1 MTHFNLLR
9 ITLKEISISKE
20 QFFERFSKSLFKSPV
35 FFIMSVFLIELTVYT
50 KLNVHSVCCQ
60 HKIEYLIS
68 STVCHQIE
76 EVITRDDPWRHKI
89 K

>member
-20 QFFERFSKSLFKSPV
+20 QFFDRFSKSLFKSPV
-35 FFIMSVFLIELTVYT
+35 FFIMSVFLIELTVCAQCLLST
-50 KLNVHSVCCQ
+50 Q
-60 HKIEYLIS
+60 IEYLIS
-68 STVCHQIE
+68 STVSHQIE